1 MKTTRLHRG
10 LAATVLCLAFGAGAC
25 SEDDGNNM
33 SGEDSDDGEWVVEMP
48 ERFAYTDDT
57 LPIGDL
63 GDDPEMATVPFA
75 LTGADTGEGGIVY
88 SAALAGYYI
97 MRTQWDDEGYHYLY
111 DPTTDTWEEK
121 DNIHRKCGATFTQVW
136 LYRITGR
143 DDFKWSTYRALEYL
157 LSRGSEQDD
166 GSFKLRDLGATALVT
181 LSLTT
186 YSKLAETDEFDAVID
201 GTGKYILDRITEEGS
216 FSEGSPLVWAQ
227 CHQALWRLYDYT
239 GDSAYIDAL
248 ELVGRY
254 FYDNRD
260 DPEVIDFPY
269 LYGLWANEPLT
280 DLYLERPADWISE
293 LVLTVGDDV
302 ASKQYTP
309 ANNDDPVWMGGY
321 FPNSGSG
328 SPNWNSTLKLE
339 AVIDAWRMA
348 EAVGD
353 TERMETF
360 GKSSIIGAAFL
371 QGMMHRT
378 GETDDFVVPETAIGG
393 IPLSPSDPKVRV
405 DVPHHGANAM
415 LKVVEYMD
423 LEDYPGGPLP

>member
-1 MKTTRLHRG
+1 MRSFARLR
-10 LAATVLCLAFGAGAC
+10 LAPLMVTLALGATAC
-25 SEDDGNNM
+25 SEDLP
-33 SGEDSDDGEWVVEMP
+33 SGEDSGEGDWDVETP
-48 ERFAYTDDT
+48 ERFVYDDSKM
-57 LPIGDL
+57 PIGDL
-63 GDDPEMATVPFA
+63 GADPSMATVPF
-75 LTGADTGEGGIVY
+75 TVVGEDSGEGGIVY

-97 MRTQWDDEGYHYLY
+97 MRTQWDEEGYHYQL
-111 DPTTDTWEEK
+111 DPVTGEWEEK
-121 DNIHRKCGATFTQVW
+121 DNIHRKCGATFTQAW
-136 LYRITGR
+136 LYRLTGR
-143 DDFKWSTYRALEYL
+143 EDFKWSTFRALEYL
-157 LSRGSEQDD
+157 LGRGAEQDD

-186 YSKLAETDEFDAVID
+186 YSKLAQTTEFDETIA

-216 FSEGSPLVWAQ
+216 FTEGSPLVWAQ

-239 GDSAYIDAL
+239 GDEAYVLAL
-248 ELVGRY
+248 EKVGKY
-254 FYDNRD
+254 FSDNQD

-309 ANNDDPVWMGGY
+309 ENNDNEVWMGGY

-348 EAVGD
+348 DAVGD
-353 TERMETF
+353 EERAEKF
-360 GKSSIIGAAFL
+360 RKSSLIGADFL
-371 QGMMHRT
+371 QRMMHRK
-378 GETDDFVVPETAIGG
+378 GETDDFADPALAIGG
-393 IPLSPSDPKVRV
+393 IPFSPTDPTVRV
-405 DVPHHGANAM
+405 DVPHHGANAI
-415 LKVVEYMD
+415 LKVAEYMD